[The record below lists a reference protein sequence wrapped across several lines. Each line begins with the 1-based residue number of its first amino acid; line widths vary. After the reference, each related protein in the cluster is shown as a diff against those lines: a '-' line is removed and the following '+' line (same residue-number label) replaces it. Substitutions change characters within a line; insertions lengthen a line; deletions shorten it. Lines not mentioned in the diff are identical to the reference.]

1 MVSLSFQD
9 LTGQRIKKIIN
20 SIRQI
25 EQIVREVMLSTGLM
39 IRQREVEPEKD
50 FEALSQEARSEA
62 TSKLQGPSE
71 GANQG
76 DVDDLLASLG
86 LD

>member
-1 MVSLSFQD
+1 
-9 LTGQRIKKIIN
+9 
-20 SIRQI
+20 
-25 EQIVREVMLSTGLM
+25 M

-50 FEALSQEARSEA
+50 FEALSKEARTEA
-62 TSKLQGPSE
+62 TSKLQGPTE
-71 GANQG
+71 GTNQG